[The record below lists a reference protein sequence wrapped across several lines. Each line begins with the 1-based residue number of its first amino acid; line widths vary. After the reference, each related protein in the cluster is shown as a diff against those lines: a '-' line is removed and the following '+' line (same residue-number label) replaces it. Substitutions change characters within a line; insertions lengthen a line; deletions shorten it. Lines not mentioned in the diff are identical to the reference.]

1 VTALSSKFQN
11 AGRTI
16 VTDNFFTSSELGQQ
30 LLKKQTRLLGTIR
43 RNRQGNPKDFIDE
56 KVEVQNALRYF
67 ITSFV
72 LGGKN
77 KVRLSSTRNAY
88 EVSS

>member
-56 KVEVQNALRYF
+56 KVEVFYNKFCFRWEKQS
-67 ITSFV
+67 TSFV
-72 LGGKN
+72 N
-77 KVRLSSTRNAY
+77 KKRL
-88 EVSS
+88 